1 MGLTVFVATLSV
13 PEGPHAND
21 EKFFQRLE
29 MHGAPWCIDLPKEAL
44 GGLWVA
50 KPSEMMSPE
59 GFPSEV
65 RVSSDLEICQV
76 DLACVTSCRTHAA

>member
-1 MGLTVFVATLSV
+1 M
-13 PEGPHAND
+13 PEGPLSND

-65 RVSSDLEICQV
+65 RVLLMCGSWLRRSS
-76 DLACVTSCRTHAA
+76 LAWVQL